1 MELDKEF
8 LNDRQSEEEYLDC
21 VRIGRNCKK
30 VWLQSWL
37 HMENERKCCYDDD
50 SGV

>member
-30 VWLQSWL
+30 SMVTKLVTYG
-37 HMENERKCCYDDD
+37 K
-50 SGV
+50 